1 LKIFGETLQHLTTR
15 IRLLAAL
22 FIVHLCDEMH
32 ELLHRQ
38 QDGAPLGYV
47 LNGQVKTVALTST
60 QSAKP
65 SRINLAQQTEQ
76 RLARGSLNL
85 VAQDL

>member
-1 LKIFGETLQHLTTR
+1 
-15 IRLLAAL
+15 
-22 FIVHLCDEMH
+22 
-32 ELLHRQ
+32 
-38 QDGAPLGYV
+38 
-47 LNGQVKTVALTST
+47 VKTVALTST

-65 SRINLAQQTEQ
+65 CRINLAQQTEQ